1 LIDKSTIKS
10 IDSDS
15 LKNTIQEY
23 GGILVKIVDNAIDK
37 SITEDFLKSLQ
48 KYKKRGNK
56 IGLAIIIGD
65 SISQESYIIANKI
78 KDRTISENLI
88 LIEKPVNNRDYDLK
102 SLNSVST

>member
-1 LIDKSTIKS
+1 M
-10 IDSDS
+10 
-15 LKNTIQEY
+15 
-23 GGILVKIVDNAIDK
+23 DNAIDK

>member
-1 LIDKSTIKS
+1 MDK
-10 IDSDS
+10 
-15 LKNTIQEY
+15 
-23 GGILVKIVDNAIDK
+23 AIDK

-65 SISQESYIIANKI
+65 SISQESYILANKI
-78 KDRTISENLI
+78 KDRTISDNLI

-102 SLNSVST
+102 SLNNVST